1 MDHRGGQSN
10 PAIRFPPSPKDQ
22 KTAPEGTVLRN
33 SFVVAGLLAI
43 LQLNEDLAVAT
54 VLAVQRL

>member
-10 PAIRFPPSPKDQ
+10 PVIRFPPSPKDQ

-33 SFVVAGLLAI
+33 SFVAAGLLAI
-43 LQLNEDLAVAT
+43 LQLNEDFAVAT
-54 VLAVQRL
+54 VLAIKCL

>member
-10 PAIRFPPSPKDQ
+10 PVIRFPPSPRDQ

-33 SFVVAGLLAI
+33 SFLPLAYSPSSNLMRI
-43 LQLNEDLAVAT
+43 L
-54 VLAVQRL
+54 R